1 METYIQKRPSLS
13 SIVVENTKYVFN
25 HPCNSINAIPLSSMS
40 SPTSSCQCFL
50 SLASFL
56 TDNPLSHSLSGKG
69 DKVASGGKGSVTKVP
84 QPLELRI
91 EQGRSFDKGLQYAK
105 RGRHYTHTQSIRR
118 SLETLTKYGVTDGEM
133 CVIANVCPDTVDEA
147 FALILSLKKRLF
159 HKSDPSKVSD
169 TYLNMLCKIF

>member
-1 METYIQKRPSLS
+1 MRYLVMKFGGQITYSRT
-13 SIVVENTKYVFN
+13 VVEVEAAAMELLKTVEAKNREVGEWR
-25 HPCNSINAIPLSSMS
+25 
-40 SPTSSCQCFL
+40 PTFKK
-50 SLASFL
+50 
-56 TDNPLSHSLSGKG
+56 GKG

-147 FALILSLKKRLF
+147 FALILSLKQKRLF